1 MWIHLFQANQVII
14 GSLVIWCI
22 KVLADID
29 TENAAEASLFH
40 LANQVVHPLIVEA
53 KPVDHGIGFLQTE
66 DSGFGVARLRARG
79 NCSDFNE
86 TETDTAEAPE
96 GEAELE
102 ADTAEAPEADADMEA
117 DTAEAP
123 DTDAATDSAE
133 APATTEPMTEDTA
146 EAPATEPLGDTV
158 APADTTA
165 EAPAEEPAKPVE
177 GQITMQSE
185 NTILADDLIGSN
197 VYSDAGEK
205 IGDVDDLIVNLDGTV
220 EGVVIGVG
228 GFLGMGE
235 KWVAVKMDSLS
246 TMTDESGT
254 LRLVSSA
261 TKTDLEAAE
270 AFKTAQDME
279 AEQQALENAAPQDPN
294 AVTTEPAPV
303 N

>member
-1 MWIHLFQANQVII
+1 MTNFMQHASRLAMIA
-14 GSLVIWCI
+14 
-22 KVLADID
+22 VLGAAPLAATAQDATKPASD
-29 TENAAEASLFH
+29 EATAEAPQTDEATKSSE
-40 LANQVVHPLIVEA
+40 ATASDDAVEA
-53 KPVDHGIGFLQTE
+53 D
-66 DSGFGVARLRARG
+66 
-79 NCSDFNE
+79 

-102 ADTAEAPEADADMEA
+102 ADTAEAPEADADKEA
-117 DTAEAP
+117 DTAGAP

-165 EAPAEEPAKPVE
+165 EAPSEEPAKPVE

-220 EGVVIGVG
+220 EGAVIGVG

>member
-1 MWIHLFQANQVII
+1 MTNFMQHASRLAMIA
-14 GSLVIWCI
+14 
-22 KVLADID
+22 VLGAAPLAATAQDATKPASD
-29 TENAAEASLFH
+29 EATAEAPQTDEATQSSE
-40 LANQVVHPLIVEA
+40 ATASDDAVEA
-53 KPVDHGIGFLQTE
+53 
-66 DSGFGVARLRARG
+66 
-79 NCSDFNE
+79 E

-102 ADTAEAPEADADMEA
+102 ADTAEAPEADAEMEA

-146 EAPATEPLGDTV
+146 EAPATEPLGETV

>member
-1 MWIHLFQANQVII
+1 MTNFMQHASRLAMIA
-14 GSLVIWCI
+14 
-22 KVLADID
+22 VLGAAPLAATAQDATKPASD
-29 TENAAEASLFH
+29 EATAEAPQTDEATQSSE
-40 LANQVVHPLIVEA
+40 ATASDDAVEA
-53 KPVDHGIGFLQTE
+53 D
-66 DSGFGVARLRARG
+66 
-79 NCSDFNE
+79 

-102 ADTAEAPEADADMEA
+102 ADTAEAPEADAEMEA

-123 DTDAATDSAE
+123 DTDAATDTAE

-185 NTILADDLIGSN
+185 NTILADDLICSN

>member
-1 MWIHLFQANQVII
+1 MTNFMQHASRLAMIAVLGAAPLAATAQDA
-14 GSLVIWCI
+14 I
-22 KVLADID
+22 KPATDEA
-29 TENAAEASLFH
+29 TAEAPEPDKATQSGE
-40 LANQVVHPLIVEA
+40 ATASDDAVEA
-53 KPVDHGIGFLQTE
+53 
-66 DSGFGVARLRARG
+66 
-79 NCSDFNE
+79 
-86 TETDTAEAPE
+86 ETDTAEAPE
-96 GEAELE
+96 GDPEME
-102 ADTAEAPEADADMEA
+102 ADTAEAPEADAEMEA

-133 APATTEPMTEDTA
+133 APATTEPMTDDTA
-146 EAPATEPLGDTV
+146 EAPATEPMTDTT
-158 APADTTA
+158 APADATA
-165 EAPAEEPAKPVE
+165 EAPTEEVAKPVE

-205 IGDVDDLIVNLDGTV
+205 IGDVEDLIVSLAGSV

-279 AEQQALENAAPQDPN
+279 AEQQALENAATQDPN
-294 AVTTEPAPV
+294 AVATEPAPV

>member
-1 MWIHLFQANQVII
+1 MTNFMQHASRLAMIA
-14 GSLVIWCI
+14 
-22 KVLADID
+22 VLGAAPLAATAQDATKPASD
-29 TENAAEASLFH
+29 EATAEAPQTDEATQSSG
-40 LANQVVHPLIVEA
+40 AKASDDAVE
-53 KPVDHGIGFLQTE
+53 
-66 DSGFGVARLRARG
+66 S
-79 NCSDFNE
+79 E

-96 GEAELE
+96 GEAEME

-133 APATTEPMTEDTA
+133 APATTEPMTEDRA

>member
-1 MWIHLFQANQVII
+1 MTNFMQHASRLAMIA
-14 GSLVIWCI
+14 
-22 KVLADID
+22 VLGAAPLAATAQDATKPASD
-29 TENAAEASLFH
+29 EATAEAP
-40 LANQVVHPLIVEA
+40 QTDEA
-53 KPVDHGIGFLQTE
+53 TQSSEAT
-66 DSGFGVARLRARG
+66 A
-79 NCSDFNE
+79 SDDAVRSE

-102 ADTAEAPEADADMEA
+102 ADTAEAPEADAEMEA

-133 APATTEPMTEDTA
+133 APATTEPISEDTA

>member
-1 MWIHLFQANQVII
+1 MTNFMQHASRLAMIAVLGAAPLAATAQDA
-14 GSLVIWCI
+14 I
-22 KVLADID
+22 KPATDEA
-29 TENAAEASLFH
+29 TAEAPEPDKATQSGE
-40 LANQVVHPLIVEA
+40 ATASDDAVEA
-53 KPVDHGIGFLQTE
+53 
-66 DSGFGVARLRARG
+66 
-79 NCSDFNE
+79 
-86 TETDTAEAPE
+86 ETDTAEAPE
-96 GEAELE
+96 GDAEME
-102 ADTAEAPEADADMEA
+102 ADTAEAPEADAEMEA

-133 APATTEPMTEDTA
+133 ALATTEPMTDT
-146 EAPATEPLGDTV
+146 T
-158 APADTTA
+158 APADATA
-165 EAPAEEPAKPVE
+165 EAPAEEIAKPVE

-205 IGDVDDLIVNLDGTV
+205 IGDVEDLIVSLDGSV

>member
-1 MWIHLFQANQVII
+1 MTNFMQHASRLAMIA
-14 GSLVIWCI
+14 
-22 KVLADID
+22 VLGAAPLAATAQDATKPATD
-29 TENAAEASLFH
+29 EATAEAPQTDEAAQTGEAS
-40 LANQVVHPLIVEA
+40 ASDDAVEA
-53 KPVDHGIGFLQTE
+53 
-66 DSGFGVARLRARG
+66 
-79 NCSDFNE
+79 
-86 TETDTAEAPE
+86 ETDTAEAPE
-96 GEAELE
+96 GDAEME
-102 ADTAEAPEADADMEA
+102 ADTAEAPE
-117 DTAEAP
+117 
-123 DTDAATDSAE
+123 TDATADSAE

-146 EAPATEPLGDTV
+146 EAPATEPMSDDAAT
-158 APADTTA
+158 ADATA
-165 EAPAEEPAKPVE
+165 EAPVEEPAKPVE

-197 VYSDAGEK
+197 VFSDAGEK

-228 GFLGMGE
+228 GFLGLGE

-294 AVTTEPAPV
+294 AVTTEPTPV

>member
-1 MWIHLFQANQVII
+1 MTNFMQHASRLAMIAVLGAAPLAATAQDA
-14 GSLVIWCI
+14 I
-22 KVLADID
+22 KPATDEA
-29 TENAAEASLFH
+29 TAEAPEPDKATQSGE
-40 LANQVVHPLIVEA
+40 ATASDDAVEA
-53 KPVDHGIGFLQTE
+53 
-66 DSGFGVARLRARG
+66 
-79 NCSDFNE
+79 
-86 TETDTAEAPE
+86 ETDTAEAPE
-96 GEAELE
+96 GDPEME
-102 ADTAEAPEADADMEA
+102 ADTAEAPEADAEMEA

-133 APATTEPMTEDTA
+133 APATTEPMTDDTA
-146 EAPATEPLGDTV
+146 EAPATEPMTDTT
-158 APADTTA
+158 APADATA
-165 EAPAEEPAKPVE
+165 EAPTEEVAKPVE

-205 IGDVDDLIVNLDGTV
+205 IGDVEDLIVSLAGSV

-294 AVTTEPAPV
+294 AVATEPAPV

>member
-1 MWIHLFQANQVII
+1 MTNFMQHASRLAMIAVLGAAPLAATAQDA
-14 GSLVIWCI
+14 I
-22 KVLADID
+22 KPATDEA
-29 TENAAEASLFH
+29 TAEAPETDKATQSGE
-40 LANQVVHPLIVEA
+40 ATASDDAVEA
-53 KPVDHGIGFLQTE
+53 
-66 DSGFGVARLRARG
+66 
-79 NCSDFNE
+79 
-86 TETDTAEAPE
+86 ETDTAEAPE
-96 GEAELE
+96 GDAEME
-102 ADTAEAPEADADMEA
+102 ADTAEAPEADAEMAA

-146 EAPATEPLGDTV
+146 EAPATEPMTDTT
-158 APADTTA
+158 APADATA
-165 EAPAEEPAKPVE
+165 EAPAEEIAKPVE

-205 IGDVDDLIVNLDGTV
+205 IGDVEDLIVSLDGSV

-228 GFLGMGE
+228 GFLGIGE

-294 AVTTEPAPV
+294 AVATEPTPV

>member
-1 MWIHLFQANQVII
+1 MTNFMQHASRLAMIA
-14 GSLVIWCI
+14 
-22 KVLADID
+22 VLGAAPLAATAQDATKPASD
-29 TENAAEASLFH
+29 EATAEAPQTDEATQSSE
-40 LANQVVHPLIVEA
+40 ATASGDAVEA
-53 KPVDHGIGFLQTE
+53 
-66 DSGFGVARLRARG
+66 
-79 NCSDFNE
+79 E
-86 TETDTAEAPE
+86 TETGTAEAPE
-96 GEAELE
+96 GEAEME
-102 ADTAEAPEADADMEA
+102 ADTAEAPEADAEMEA
-117 DTAEAP
+117 DTAGAA

-133 APATTEPMTEDTA
+133 VPATTEPMTEDTA

-294 AVTTEPAPV
+294 AVGTATAPA

>member
-1 MWIHLFQANQVII
+1 MTNFMQHASRLAMIAVLGAAPLAATAQDA
-14 GSLVIWCI
+14 I
-22 KVLADID
+22 KPATDD
-29 TENAAEASLFH
+29 ATAEAPQTDEATQSGE
-40 LANQVVHPLIVEA
+40 ATASDDAVEA
-53 KPVDHGIGFLQTE
+53 
-66 DSGFGVARLRARG
+66 
-79 NCSDFNE
+79 
-86 TETDTAEAPE
+86 ETDTAEAPE
-96 GEAELE
+96 GDPEME
-102 ADTAEAPEADADMEA
+102 ADTAAAPEADAEMEA

-133 APATTEPMTEDTA
+133 APATTEPMTDDTA
-146 EAPATEPLGDTV
+146 EAPATEPMTDTT
-158 APADTTA
+158 APADATA
-165 EAPAEEPAKPVE
+165 EAPAEEVAKPVE

-205 IGDVDDLIVNLDGTV
+205 IGDVEDLIVSLDGSV

-228 GFLGMGE
+228 GFLGIGE

>member
-1 MWIHLFQANQVII
+1 MTKFMQHASRLAMIA
-14 GSLVIWCI
+14 
-22 KVLADID
+22 VLGAAPLAATAQDAPKPATD
-29 TENAAEASLFH
+29 EATAEAPQTDEATQNGEAGASDD
-40 LANQVVHPLIVEA
+40 AVEA
-53 KPVDHGIGFLQTE
+53 
-66 DSGFGVARLRARG
+66 
-79 NCSDFNE
+79 E
-86 TETDTAEAPE
+86 TETDTAEASE
-96 GEAELE
+96 GDAE
-102 ADTAEAPEADADMEA
+102 MEA

-123 DTDAATDSAE
+123 DADAEMGNDTAETDDPEAATESAE

-146 EAPATEPLGDTV
+146 EATATEPLGDTV
-158 APADTTA
+158 APAETTA

-261 TKTDLEAAE
+261 TKADLEAAE

>member
-1 MWIHLFQANQVII
+1 MTNFMQHASRLAMIA
-14 GSLVIWCI
+14 
-22 KVLADID
+22 VLGAAPLAATAQDATKPASD
-29 TENAAEASLFH
+29 EATAEAPQTDEATQSSE
-40 LANQVVHPLIVEA
+40 ATASDDAVE
-53 KPVDHGIGFLQTE
+53 
-66 DSGFGVARLRARG
+66 S
-79 NCSDFNE
+79 E

-102 ADTAEAPEADADMEA
+102 ADTAEAPEADADKEA

-123 DTDAATDSAE
+123 DTDAATDTAE

>member
-1 MWIHLFQANQVII
+1 MTNFMQHASRLAMIA
-14 GSLVIWCI
+14 
-22 KVLADID
+22 VLGAAPLAATAQDATKPASD
-29 TENAAEASLFH
+29 EATAEAPQTDEATQSSE
-40 LANQVVHPLIVEA
+40 ATASDDAVE
-53 KPVDHGIGFLQTE
+53 
-66 DSGFGVARLRARG
+66 S
-79 NCSDFNE
+79 E

-102 ADTAEAPEADADMEA
+102 ADTAEAPEADADREA

-123 DTDAATDSAE
+123 DTDAATDTAE

>member
-1 MWIHLFQANQVII
+1 MTNFMQHASRLAMIA
-14 GSLVIWCI
+14 
-22 KVLADID
+22 VLGAAPLAATAQDATKPASD
-29 TENAAEASLFH
+29 EATAEAPQADEATQSSE
-40 LANQVVHPLIVEA
+40 ATASDNAVEA
-53 KPVDHGIGFLQTE
+53 
-66 DSGFGVARLRARG
+66 
-79 NCSDFNE
+79 E
-86 TETDTAEAPE
+86 TEADTAEAPE
-96 GEAELE
+96 GEAE
-102 ADTAEAPEADADMEA
+102 MEA
-117 DTAEAP
+117 

>member
-1 MWIHLFQANQVII
+1 MTNFMQHASRLAMIA
-14 GSLVIWCI
+14 
-22 KVLADID
+22 VLGAAPLAATAQDATKPASD
-29 TENAAEASLFH
+29 EATAEAPQTDEATQSSG
-40 LANQVVHPLIVEA
+40 AKASDDAVE
-53 KPVDHGIGFLQTE
+53 
-66 DSGFGVARLRARG
+66 S
-79 NCSDFNE
+79 E

-96 GEAELE
+96 GEAEME
-102 ADTAEAPEADADMEA
+102 ADTAEAPEADAEMEA

-123 DTDAATDSAE
+123 DTDAATDTAE

>member
-1 MWIHLFQANQVII
+1 MTNFMQHASRLAMIA
-14 GSLVIWCI
+14 
-22 KVLADID
+22 VLGAAPLAATAQDA
-29 TENAAEASLFH
+29 TKPASEEATAEAPQTDEATQSSE
-40 LANQVVHPLIVEA
+40 ATASGDAVEA
-53 KPVDHGIGFLQTE
+53 
-66 DSGFGVARLRARG
+66 
-79 NCSDFNE
+79 E
-86 TETDTAEAPE
+86 TDTDTAEAPE
-96 GEAELE
+96 GDAELE
-102 ADTAEAPEADADMEA
+102 ADIAT
-117 DTAEAP
+117 AP

-133 APATTEPMTEDTA
+133 ASATSEPISEDTA

>member
-1 MWIHLFQANQVII
+1 MTNFMQHASRLAMIA
-14 GSLVIWCI
+14 
-22 KVLADID
+22 VLGAAPLAATAQDATKPASD
-29 TENAAEASLFH
+29 EATAEAPQTDEATQSSG
-40 LANQVVHPLIVEA
+40 AKASDDAVE
-53 KPVDHGIGFLQTE
+53 
-66 DSGFGVARLRARG
+66 S
-79 NCSDFNE
+79 E

-96 GEAELE
+96 GEAEME
-102 ADTAEAPEADADMEA
+102 ADTAEAPEADAEMEA

-123 DTDAATDSAE
+123 DTDAATDTAE
-133 APATTEPMTEDTA
+133 APATTEPVSEDTA

>member
-1 MWIHLFQANQVII
+1 MTNFMQHASRLAMIA
-14 GSLVIWCI
+14 
-22 KVLADID
+22 VLGAAPLAATAQDATKPASD
-29 TENAAEASLFH
+29 EATAEAPQTDEATQSSE
-40 LANQVVHPLIVEA
+40 ATASDDAVE
-53 KPVDHGIGFLQTE
+53 
-66 DSGFGVARLRARG
+66 S
-79 NCSDFNE
+79 E

-102 ADTAEAPEADADMEA
+102 ADTAEAPEADADKEA
-117 DTAEAP
+117 DTAGAP

-158 APADTTA
+158 APADKTA

>member
-1 MWIHLFQANQVII
+1 MTNFMQHASRLAMIA
-14 GSLVIWCI
+14 
-22 KVLADID
+22 VLGAAPLAATAQDATKPASD
-29 TENAAEASLFH
+29 EATAEAPQTDEATQSSE
-40 LANQVVHPLIVEA
+40 ATASDDAVEA
-53 KPVDHGIGFLQTE
+53 D
-66 DSGFGVARLRARG
+66 
-79 NCSDFNE
+79 

-102 ADTAEAPEADADMEA
+102 ADTAEAPEADADKEA
-117 DTAEAP
+117 DTAGAP

-165 EAPAEEPAKPVE
+165 EAPSEEPAKPVE

>member
-1 MWIHLFQANQVII
+1 MTNFMQHASRLAMIA
-14 GSLVIWCI
+14 
-22 KVLADID
+22 VLGAAPLAATAQDATKPASD
-29 TENAAEASLFH
+29 EATAEAPQTDEATQSGE
-40 LANQVVHPLIVEA
+40 ATASDDAVEA
-53 KPVDHGIGFLQTE
+53 ETE
-66 DSGFGVARLRARG
+66 T
-79 NCSDFNE
+79 E

-102 ADTAEAPEADADMEA
+102 ADTAEAPEADAAMEA

-123 DTDAATDSAE
+123 ETDAATDSAE

-165 EAPAEEPAKPVE
+165 EAPSEEPAKPVE

>member
-1 MWIHLFQANQVII
+1 MTNFMQHASRLAMIA
-14 GSLVIWCI
+14 
-22 KVLADID
+22 VLGAAPLAATAQDATKPASD
-29 TENAAEASLFH
+29 EATAEAPQTDEATQSSE
-40 LANQVVHPLIVEA
+40 ATASDDAVE
-53 KPVDHGIGFLQTE
+53 
-66 DSGFGVARLRARG
+66 S
-79 NCSDFNE
+79 E

-102 ADTAEAPEADADMEA
+102 ADTAEAPEADAEMEV